1 MCRRHR
7 RRKGLSTGVQ
17 TSMRIANTLSINMNR
32 SSNGCW
38 TCRLRRKKCDEQ
50 RPVCNECLTL
60 HISTCNY
67 GDKPAWMDGGVKQE
81 AMAEQIKNEVKQQAP
96 YRRRYK
102 PESAA
107 DSNSNISIP
116 ESGDQS
122 EASSYMQETSATPSD
137 PSDAASPVNT
147 KEVCKQILQLRPFA
161 QSDSVLLVFYLERVL
176 PFLFPFYRPAP
187 LHGGRAWIL
196 DLAISSPVIRQAI
209 LCQSSYFF
217 TLTHGTSTITD
228 DRMWE
233 ALLKQTREAFN
244 MLRNSIQIIE
254 SYDENEHILGSVRA
268 MAAIMQLQ
276 RFEIAITCFDN
287 CQAHLN
293 AALTIFRKVVDV
305 VGAANLASSSTTFQ
319 TILSLLGS
327 PTWILPAQQAEVSSS
342 EQAAFRF
349 STALLLF
356 DDIIASTALQERPQ
370 LYDYHHNLLCK
381 SDGVDSVPPINL
393 ETTMG
398 CQNWVLKQ
406 IGEIAILDA
415 WKKHCKAAGNL
426 DVGELVHRATAIKK
440 TLEAHVSRFE
450 PDLVSVAQE
459 ESSLL
464 DDMFAAEDYSGQ
476 ARTIARQSS
485 LVTQIWAHSTFLY
498 LSVIV
503 SGWQPANADVRHH
516 VAQVLELLTRHVS
529 PPALLRTMAWPFCV
543 TGCLTECPQKTCIRD
558 MVDSLRPASRFST
571 LRRGFYIIEKVWND
585 RAMGNAGE
593 FATYFRSDSTLVL
606 LV

>member
-1 MCRRHR
+1 
-7 RRKGLSTGVQ
+7 
-17 TSMRIANTLSINMNR
+17 MNR
-32 SSNGCW
+32 SFNGCW

-50 RPVCNECLTL
+50 RPFCNECLTL

-67 GDKPAWMDGGVKQE
+67 GDKPAWMDDGVKQE

-96 YRRRYK
+96 YRRRGK
-102 PESAA
+102 RESAA
-107 DSNSNISIP
+107 TSNSNVSIP
-116 ESGDQS
+116 ESRDQT
-122 EASSYMQETSATPSD
+122 EASSYMNDSNTTHSD
-137 PSDAASPVNT
+137 PSDATSPINT
-147 KEVCKQILQLRPFA
+147 KNVCKQVRKMRPFP
-161 QSDSVLLVFYLERVL
+161 QSDSVLLVFYLERIL

-187 LHGGRAWIL
+187 LHGGPAWIL
-196 DLAISSPVIRQAI
+196 DLVISSPVIRQAI

-217 TLTHGTSTITD
+217 ALAHQTSTITD

-233 ALLKQTREAFN
+233 ALLEQTKNAFN

-254 SYDENEHILGSVRA
+254 SYDENEHILSSVRT
-268 MAAIMQLQ
+268 MAAVMQLQ

-305 VGAANLASSSTTFQ
+305 VGAVDLASSSTTFQ
-319 TILSLLGS
+319 TILSLLGP

-370 LYDYHHNLLCK
+370 LYDYHHSLLCK
-381 SDGVDSVPPINL
+381 NDGIDSVPPINL
-393 ETTMG
+393 QTTMG

-406 IGEIAILDA
+406 IGEIAVLDA

-440 TLEAHVSRFE
+440 MLEAHLSCFE
-450 PDLVSVAQE
+450 SELVSVPQ

-476 ARTIARQSS
+476 ARTIAQQSS
-485 LVTQIWAHSTFLY
+485 LVTRIWAHSAFLY

-503 SGWQPANADVRHH
+503 SGWQPA
-516 VAQVLELLTRHVS
+516 T
-529 PPALLRTMAWPFCV
+529 PMC
-543 TGCLTECPQKTCIRD
+543 GI
-558 MVDSLRPASRFST
+558 M
-571 LRRGFYIIEKVWND
+571 
-585 RAMGNAGE
+585 
-593 FATYFRSDSTLVL
+593 
-606 LV
+606 